1 MKTIQAFSF
10 DNYIFMLLYRSII
23 YGNNGYG
30 NNGYGVGG
38 RGYGSNNGR
47 MSQMNQTRHRKT
59 RRNPVEV
66 IVDKIMETLKELVLD
81 QLQEIAI
88 SNVLKSVRSQGI
100 LLKAETTQEQKKKK
114 SKNQALSEVTDRKV
128 NNFE

>member
-38 RGYGSNNGR
+38 RGYGST
-47 MSQMNQTRHRKT
+47 M
-59 RRNPVEV
+59 VE
-66 IVDKIMETLKELVLD
+66 
-81 QLQEIAI
+81 
-88 SNVLKSVRSQGI
+88 
-100 LLKAETTQEQKKKK
+100 
-114 SKNQALSEVTDRKV
+114 
-128 NNFE
+128 